1 MQFYKRFFIV
11 LLCVVFSLPV
21 RANQS
26 PNQVAETSIRNQIS
40 ALKTGTLD
48 STSTDSQAQNLEA
61 TLRFV
66 EQTKKQKQDMAALEK
81 QISTLPQ
88 EVIALQNRTK
98 AYKEES
104 DSLSEKSYALLSLG
118 ALTQKQNELEAA
130 LQSAQV
136 NFADLDTRLS
146 NSRNL
151 LKNNQKLLDENLA
164 RMQEIN
170 RAKNTTQSNQS
181 LLDKWNA
188 ELTFLEENNRF
199 NALLNNNAE
208 KLISLDEAKRNEAIA
223 KQQLIQKQ
231 LSVLQETLNTKRLED
246 SQQKAQEVANQTIAS
261 SIENYLIKE
270 ELEENQS
277 LSQFLVQQTQ
287 KLNALSRDDLRMKNV
302 LEGLTQTQRNI
313 DEQISALQG
322 TLVLS
327 KVINKQKQALPTE
340 SFNKNLANSISN
352 VRVHIFEYSQQR
364 DELYNIDDYIKN
376 ITEHLEEPLTEE
388 EHQALN
394 KILKERQ
401 QLLDEIIK
409 SLNSQLNISIN
420 IENNQKQSMSIS
432 DALQR
437 KLQQQSFWVNSNN
450 PFDLNWI
457 QSFPSLAFDEISEL
471 AKYISFDNVHQNLL
485 QMLVFTIA
493 FLFISFLL
501 NWKKQAIKDRL
512 AFIASRVNTLKNDSH
527 WYTPEAMFWTIL
539 LALPSTLMFFAAYS
553 LVAFLFLHD
562 PISAW
567 RWGLRLTLY
576 WWFFATVLSLLRPNG
591 LAYRHF
597 GMPQESNRIFQRII
611 KQSIWIVGLLLVSS
625 IPSQVDT
632 IGYTH
637 DAIGQVMSI
646 IALALCLFVVRPLL
660 NKGIKEYQ
668 NAKTEDGSKRNISL
682 FKLLRLILI
691 VAPIS
696 LIVLIILGYYYT
708 AVYLITHL
716 LNSYFVILFWV
727 FGRYFVYR
735 FVSIS
740 ARRLAYRRLQE
751 KRQKIREQQAADA
764 QSNSKED
771 AKEEES
777 IKLSVVNQQIFRV
790 TDLIGWVVLFALLYV
805 VWSDL
810 LSVAYYLDGVILWE
824 SNDGTQVD
832 SVTLLNLMRA
842 LLYVMVTYV
851 LVKNIAGILEV
862 TFFSRMRLSKGTPQT
877 IITVLTYIIITIG
890 SVSAFSALGISWTK
904 IQWIFTALSVGLGF
918 GVREIFGSFVS
929 GSILLFERPIR
940 VGDKVTVG
948 QYTGI
953 ITKIRLRSTTLLN
966 SDNMEVV
973 LPNQA
978 FVTDR
983 FINWTLNNTIT
994 RLQILFKVSYDT
1006 DLERMKVLLLQAVS
1020 EAPKVLAEPKMEI
1033 NLLRFG
1039 DNALEHEL
1047 LVFVGELGDRTETMN
1062 FLQSR
1067 INQLFRENGIQFAL
1081 NQLDVHLH
1089 SSEKEPQQAVKMIE
1103 NFAK

>member
-1 MQFYKRFFIV
+1 MQFYRRFFII
-11 LLCVVFSLPV
+11 LLCIAFSLPV

-26 PNQVAETSIRNQIS
+26 QNQVAETSIRNQIS

-48 STSTDSQAQNLEA
+48 TTSTDSQAQNLEA

-104 DSLSEKSYALLSLG
+104 DSLSEKTYATLSLD

-136 NFADLDTRLS
+136 NFVDLDTRLA

-170 RAKNTTQSNQS
+170 RVKNTTQSNQS
-181 LLDKWNA
+181 LVDKWNA
-188 ELTFLEENNRF
+188 ELAFLEENNRF
-199 NALLNNNAE
+199 NALLSNNAE
-208 KLISLDEAKRNEAIA
+208 KLISLDEAKRNEAAA

-231 LSVLQETLNTKRLED
+231 LSILQETLNTKRLED

-270 ELEENQS
+270 ELEDNQS

-364 DELYNIDDYIKN
+364 DELYNIDDYIKS

-388 EHQALN
+388 ENQALN

-420 IENNQKQSMSIS
+420 IENNQKQSMAIS

-457 QSFPSLAFDEISEL
+457 QSFPSLAFAEISEL

-493 FLFISFLL
+493 FLFVSFLL

-539 LALPSTLMFFAAYS
+539 LALPSTLMFLAAYS

-696 LIVLIILGYYYT
+696 LIVLILLGYYYT

-727 FGRYFVYR
+727 FGRYFAYR

-771 AKEEES
+771 AKEEET

-1089 SSEKEPQQAVKMIE
+1089 SSENEPQQAVKMVE